1 MEKHQPFNEELS
13 RALEAFV
20 SSSRYG
26 FLKGLQIGKL
36 IGADADSLGSI
47 ADLTFEGLLE
57 MGTEHLQALS
67 VVQKRVL
74 ISTLF
79 ALGEGDFAAAP
90 DALAVDSEGV
100 VISSVQAENALRERL
115 QALQSHPNFAK
126 NKLRKL
132 GDFWDSSWPSAPFE
146 EAFTLSQLVAVD
158 LSTLQKKRAVLPT
171 RIVLITKAVERV
183 LEIISASDEA
193 AGPQARTSGTL
204 NQTQAMLQR
213 PITLPVEE
221 PRLHPWMSE
230 LAKLTIFEA
239 AFLEYVLEQPA
250 KLVERGASKVALVGS
265 LATVFSASEV
275 ISLAQGK
282 EPSKPLTKKLKGWL
296 ASYEDQSEVTM
307 LQEALQGPG
316 LHVERI
322 SALLTLSD
330 WPPSFGRL
338 VSIVFLRAVGA
349 QPITFNKQQC
359 TEVFSLNPA
368 LAELLVSGLKG
379 STKTPAALSNL
390 LKVACPAMDPFL
402 HSWLCEAVKSSKRR

>member
-26 FLKGLQIGKL
+26 FLKSLQIGKL
-36 IGADADSLGSI
+36 IGADAESLGSI
-47 ADLTFEGLLE
+47 AELTFEGLLE

-67 VVQKRVL
+67 MVQKRVL

-100 VISSVQAENALRERL
+100 VISSVQAENSLREQL
-115 QALQSHPNFAK
+115 QALQLHPHFAK

-132 GDFWDSSWPSAPFE
+132 GDFWDPTWPRAPFE
-146 EAFTLSQLVAVD
+146 EAFTLSQLVAID

-171 RIVLITKAVERV
+171 RIVLLTKAVERV
-183 LEIISASDEA
+183 ISTISAVDDESNQHVNSSA
-193 AGPQARTSGTL
+193 KTGRVKPAPQRSVTL
-204 NQTQAMLQR
+204 Q
-213 PITLPVEE
+213 IEE

-230 LAKLTIFEA
+230 LGKLTIFEA
-239 AFLEYVLEQPA
+239 ALLEYVLEQPA
-250 KLVERGASKVALVGS
+250 KLLEQDASKAALVGT
-265 LATVFSASEV
+265 LATVFSASEIV
-275 ISLAQGK
+275 LLAQGK
-282 EPSKPLTKKLKGWL
+282 EPSKPLAKKLKAWL
-296 ASYEDQSEVTM
+296 ASYEDQSEVIL

-316 LHVERI
+316 LHVERV
-322 SALLTLSD
+322 SALLNLGD
-330 WPPSFGRL
+330 WPPSLGRL
-338 VSIVFLRAVGA
+338 VAVIFLRAVGA
-349 QPITFNKQQC
+349 QPVTFNKQVC
-359 TEVFSLNPA
+359 CDVFSLNPG

-379 STKTPAALSNL
+379 STKSPAALSNL